1 MNKKTSEW
9 HKGGKRKSACL
20 YHAIGYEGRQMVISY
35 TYNMFYMYSYVNK
48 FVEYCVSAWSP
59 HYKKDKELLDKVLRR
74 FTKTIKVY
82 ER

>member
-1 MNKKTSEW
+1 
-9 HKGGKRKSACL
+9 
-20 YHAIGYEGRQMVISY
+20 MVISY
-35 TYNMFYMYSYVNK
+35 TYNMFYMYSYVRK